1 MKFAILAGGKGTR
14 LSELTKT
21 INKPLI
27 PIGDIPLVLHVAV
40 RFFLAGARTIEV
52 LIGHEANRFRQDF
65 EMTLESLRKINLL
78 HPTIKSMLDQTEFNL
93 IETDG
98 NADTFQRI
106 VPLLDGEPLMVTY
119 GDTLTNV
126 DVDQVILVW
135 QKHDSTNAL
144 TCVTR
149 PKQRFSSIKW
159 DRNSSKAISFHE
171 KKGYEPYFVGCG
183 FIILPSIKCT
193 DPLRNLASLEKDVLP
208 EFVRKNQLLVHEHIG
223 LWHPIDYLNDLEE
236 AKLIFNNDTLAK
248 IDWLED

>member
-1 MKFAILAGGKGTR
+1 MKFAILAGGRGTR

-52 LIGHEANRFRQDF
+52 LIGHEANRFRQEF
-65 EMTLESLRKINLL
+65 EITLESLRKINHLP
-78 HPTIKSMLDQTEFNL
+78 PTIKAMLNQTEFNL

-98 NADTFQRI
+98 DADTFERI
-106 VPLLDGEPLMVTY
+106 IPLLHSQPLMVTY

-126 DVDQVILVW
+126 DVDRVIRMW
-135 QKHDSTNAL
+135 QKHDSDNAL

-159 DRNSSKAISFHE
+159 DQTTSKATSFNE

-183 FIILPSIKCT
+183 FIILPSLETT
-193 DPLRNLASLEKDVLP
+193 DPIRSMASLEKDVLP

-223 LWHPIDYLNDLEE
+223 LWHPIDYLNDLQE
-236 AKLIFNNDTLAK
+236 ARLIFNNGTSAK